1 MAERSWSGGRVLV
14 TGASGFVGRHLV
26 ATLEDVGAEVIA
38 ASNDG
43 TGDVVVDVRDAA
55 SIRAAL
61 ELTRPSVIVNLAAIA
76 DPRQADADPVT
87 AYDVNVVGQLRLIL
101 ALRDLAPH
109 ARLVV
114 VGSALQY
121 GRDGSGR
128 LIDEHAPLRPEG
140 VYAVTKA
147 AADLQARQYHV
158 SDGFDIVRVRP
169 FNMIGPGR
177 PESYFPAPQ
186 IRQLAEILELE
197 APPVIKTLG
206 MQDALDFVDVRDAA
220 AAIKDVAA
228 RGLAGEAYNVASGQ
242 AIPLRAVIDR
252 LVALAGVQ
260 VEISEPPVDHQP
272 SGRIVVGDRTKIERD
287 TGWRP
292 MRSLDESLQDAL
304 DHVRAQLASRTP
316 TAV

>member
-1 MAERSWSGGRVLV
+1 MAGRSWDGGRVLV

-26 ATLEDVGAEVIA
+26 ASFEQAGAEVVA
-38 ASNDG
+38 SSNDG
-43 TGDVVVDVRDAA
+43 ACEVMLDVRDAA

-61 ELTRPSVIVNLAAIA
+61 QLIRPSVVINLAAIA
-76 DPRQADADPVT
+76 DPRQADTDPVM

-101 ALRDLAPH
+101 ALRDLAAH

-128 LIDEHAPLRPEG
+128 LIDEDAPLRPEG
-140 VYAVTKA
+140 VYAVTKT
-147 AADLQARQYHV
+147 AADLQAHQHHL
-158 SDGFDIVRVRP
+158 SDGLDIVRVRP

-186 IRQLAEILELE
+186 IRQVAEILELE
-197 APPVIKTLG
+197 APPVVKTLG
-206 MQDALDFVDVRDAA
+206 LEDALDFVDVRDAA
-220 AAIKDVAA
+220 IAIQDVTA
-228 RGLAGEAYNVASGQ
+228 RGIAGEAYNVASGR
-242 AIPLRAVIDR
+242 ATLLRAVVDR
-252 LVALAGVQ
+252 LVAIAGVQ
-260 VEISEPPVDHQP
+260 VEISEPPADYRRE
-272 SGRIVVGDRTKIERD
+272 GRVVVGDRTKIERA

-292 MRSLDESLQDAL
+292 KRSLDESLRDAL
-304 DHVRAQLASRTP
+304 DHVREQLVSCTP